1 MTTRMHHCTVIN
13 CKYFSAGRWCGK
25 HRDRARRLIMRMAP
39 VVGPRIAHI
48 RKWLKEN
55 PRKLKPRTW
64 RR

>member
-1 MTTRMHHCTVIN
+1 
-13 CKYFSAGRWCGK
+13 
-25 HRDRARRLIMRMAP
+25 MRMAP